1 MMMVEVV
8 VAWLGYGGGDG
19 GLGGYLWDDAIIVM
33 GQYIFLQLIDQ
44 ILNLLHLE

>member
-1 MMMVEVV
+1 M

-44 ILNLLHLE
+44 ILNLYP